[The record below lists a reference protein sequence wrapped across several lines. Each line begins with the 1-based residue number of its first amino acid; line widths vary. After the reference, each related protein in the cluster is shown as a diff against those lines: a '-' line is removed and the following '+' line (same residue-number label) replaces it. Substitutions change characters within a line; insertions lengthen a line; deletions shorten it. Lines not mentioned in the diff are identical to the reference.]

1 MSQFWLCYHL
11 MQLIWVC
18 IAFCASSKCLK
29 NSGNMLGQVWTWLH
43 LRMLF
48 RNQLERS
55 RCKLDH
61 TFHRCLCQV
70 VTSNRTAANPWWEIT
85 FKIFGDLLR
94 PFNILEALL
103 WRKSHLL
110 PVPTSSLVV
119 RSSPEGKHPKL
130 PENFNIFNDSGALVL
145 PSPKGSVE
153 RALHKGNMSKLKFSN
168 FQAQHSTETQQAQIR
183 IRLVE
188 HAAQQNMWFSL
199 IFNVCLLLTLWRT
212 TGLKPCQDRCPSV
225 FIPVLPIHFVSQNTS
240 IDLSSNYR
248 WASVSFAIGLRPL
261 EVGQWFGGIET
272 LSEL

>member
-1 MSQFWLCYHL
+1 MFQFWFCYHL

-29 NSGNMLGQVWTWLH
+29 NSGNMFGQVWTWLQ
-43 LRMLF
+43 LRVLF

-85 FKIFGDLLR
+85 FKIFWDLLR

-168 FQAQHSTETQQAQIR
+168 SPSSTFHWNSTSTNPNSTGWTCCSTKHVIFIDIQCLFAVDTLENDRSQALPGPLSKCIYTCSTNPFC
-183 IRLVE
+183 VPK
-188 HAAQQNMWFSL
+188 HF
-199 IFNVCLLLTLWRT
+199 
-212 TGLKPCQDRCPSV
+212 DR
-225 FIPVLPIHFVSQNTS
+225 
-240 IDLSSNYR
+240 
-248 WASVSFAIGLRPL
+248 
-261 EVGQWFGGIET
+261 
-272 LSEL
+272 SELQL